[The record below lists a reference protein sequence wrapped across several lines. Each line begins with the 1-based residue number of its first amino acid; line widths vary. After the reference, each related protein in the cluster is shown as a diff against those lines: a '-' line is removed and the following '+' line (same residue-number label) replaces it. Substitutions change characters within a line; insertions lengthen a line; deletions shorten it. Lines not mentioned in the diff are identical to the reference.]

1 MVIKVMMMEVVDF
14 GINRPATLPLSI
26 VYQLLMVVVEVDIG
40 LRLATIIPITVLFVV
55 YCWVFLLLIFL
66 FMKVFMVMR

>member
-40 LRLATIIPITVLFVV
+40 LRLATIIPITIWFVV
-55 YCWVFLLLIFL
+55 YCWVFMLLIVL
-66 FMKVFMVMR
+66 FMKVFMVMI